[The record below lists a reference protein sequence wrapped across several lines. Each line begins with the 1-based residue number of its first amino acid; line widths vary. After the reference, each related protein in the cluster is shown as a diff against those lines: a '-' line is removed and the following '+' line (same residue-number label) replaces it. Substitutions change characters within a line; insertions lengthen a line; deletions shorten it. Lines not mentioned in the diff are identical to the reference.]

1 MMPAGQ
7 WLAAVLES
15 TLAVSDE
22 LADSLGVDV
31 ALIVFA
37 GEAERRVAGFF
48 LQAFVLEGVQNFV

>member
-22 LADSLGVDV
+22 LADSLGINV
-31 ALIVFA
+31 AFTILA
-37 GEAERRVAGFF
+37 GEAERRITGFF
-48 LQAFVLEGVQNFV
+48 LKAFELRNGKR

>member
-22 LADSLGVDV
+22 LADSLGINV
-31 ALIVFA
+31 ASTILA
-37 GEAERRVAGFF
+37 GK
-48 LQAFVLEGVQNFV
+48 QNGVSPVSS

>member
-22 LADSLGVDV
+22 LADSLGINV
-31 ALIVFA
+31 ASTILA
-37 GEAERRVAGFF
+37 GEAERRIAGFF
-48 LQAFVLEGVQNFV
+48 LKAFKLRNGKR

>member
-22 LADSLGVDV
+22 LADSLGINV
-31 ALIVFA
+31 AFTILA
-37 GEAERRVAGFF
+37 GEAD
-48 LQAFVLEGVQNFV
+48 